1 MKGSDAPT
9 VSSFSFTGPVYFSS
23 GGSCI
28 NKDGTGVLWEIQGKV
43 TKTKLS
49 QKFSKKFRAAK
60 CIFIYKVKFNGNEKM
75 YLIFKIRR

>member
-28 NKDGTGVLWEIQGKV
+28 NKDGTGVLWGIQGKV

-49 QKFSKKFRAAK
+49 QMGRAVK
-60 CIFIYKVKFNGNEKM
+60 CIYNVNFSGNEEV
-75 YLIFKIRR
+75 YLIFKIGR